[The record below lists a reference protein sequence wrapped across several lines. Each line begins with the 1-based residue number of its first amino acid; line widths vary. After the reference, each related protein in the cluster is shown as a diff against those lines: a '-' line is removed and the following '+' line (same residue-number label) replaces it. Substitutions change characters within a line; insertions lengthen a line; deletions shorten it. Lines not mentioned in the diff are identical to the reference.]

1 MSITVLIIVVTCI
14 ISFVAFNDQQLME
27 NMVYYP
33 YKIVRQKEYYRILS
47 GAFVHA
53 DPTHLFVNMFSFYS
67 FGTFVENE
75 FSYYFHE
82 KGLVLYV
89 ILYFGAVAFA
99 GVVDFL
105 RHKNNYYYRAV
116 GASGGVAAII
126 FAAIL
131 FNPLGELSLYF
142 IIPISAIIFG
152 PLYIAYCIYMDKRGG
167 DNIGHM
173 AHLSGSVFGFVFPIL
188 LQPGLLARFVKL
200 LTGNMLG

>member
-1 MSITVLIIVVTCI
+1 MSITLLIVIVTCI
-14 ISFVAFNDQQLME
+14 TSFAAFNNPQLME
-27 NMVYYP
+27 NMAYYP
-33 YKIVRQKEYYRILS
+33 YKIVRQNEYYRILS

-53 DPTHLFVNMFSFYS
+53 DPTHLLVNMLSYYS
-67 FGTFVENE
+67 FGTIIEQY
-75 FSYYFHE
+75 FSYFFHE

-99 GVVDFL
+99 GIVDFI
-105 RHKNNYYYRAV
+105 RHKDNYYYTAV

-131 FNPLGELSLYF
+131 FAPLNKIYLFFAL
-142 IIPISAIIFG
+142 PISSIIFG

-200 LTGNMLG
+200 LTGNMPG